1 MMDRTAACRLC
12 PKDHSTCHIVGSSA
26 IVYTMSSQSLLVTI
40 VASLYRTKENLL
52 FVVLVVS
59 STKLREKMLGLLEN
73 EQYEHRW

>member
-1 MMDRTAACRLC
+1 
-12 PKDHSTCHIVGSSA
+12 
-26 IVYTMSSQSLLVTI
+26 MSSQSLLVTI

-59 STKLREKMLGLLEN
+59 SSKLREKMLGLLEN